1 MRNSDHPRDQEKHSC
16 HAAKS
21 FFTAFSCPSRA
32 SAADLRNEKPLH
44 ALPQNLYQ
52 TSVINESQPAP
63 ADSIIS
69 PIVDTVGRQPNLCED
84 VCQMLKSD
92 LCAVSERQHPLKQ
105 SE

>member
-32 SAADLRNEKPLH
+32 SAADLRNE
-44 ALPQNLYQ
+44 NLYMLCLKIYIK
-52 TSVINESQPAP
+52 TSVINESQHTP

-69 PIVDTVGRQPNLCED
+69 PIVDKIGRQPNLCED
-84 VCQMLKSD
+84 VCQMLKSNQY
-92 LCAVSERQHPLKQ
+92 AVS
-105 SE
+105 